1 MKTKFNFF
9 IISTAVFIL
18 SVIAICCAPIINK
31 LFYDFE
37 NWKSLNCDLY
47 SDLADSHE
55 IELKDEDNYRY
66 LKNLCRRQK
75 ATYNLEYA
83 SLTISTSLSFI
94 CFYLSLLL
102 RLNIG
107 KEYKNNIGLI
117 GFIFGIICF
126 ILTLIYLCFSG
137 YIFTNDIAFGIVGL
151 NSFRKNYGIKK
162 LFPNGATYK
171 WSNNK
176 YITAYEEDIEDN
188 SDYIK
193 YKDLGDKRYN
203 YDKTLYEKFDSD
215 DPCCRTS
222 GSSRPISY
230 INTCDYIFDEPNN
243 NISNKYLYDRW
254 MTTLILNCF
263 IILFDLFLIIS
274 GFMLYKDQKEEVD
287 FINNSKPKII
297 QIDTNRNNLDILN
310 INDNIDK
317 NKIDENEEDQKEEI
331 KQDINKKE
339 IDNDIDN
346 NNINI
351 NKKITKINIIRKESI
366 KDDKDKIKEEKE
378 EKEKEEKE
386 KEEKEKKKIH
396 IIRNIRKDST
406 KDKEDKDN
414 IREENKKE
422 DNKDNKNDDI
432 NFDDIN
438 FMNNN
443 NEEEEN
449 NNINDIQNNG
459 NIFLDEN
466 KDNKEENK
474 NKQEIII
481 SDKDNKESKE
491 SKDVNLISN
500 ENINKNDLIADN
512 KNNNDVNINNINNNG
527 FNLIDLNENN
537 NEANIIEASINE
549 ANN

>member
-1 MKTKFNFF
+1 MKAKFNFF

-37 NWKSLNCDLY
+37 NWKFLNCDLY

-55 IELKDEDNYRY
+55 IELKDEDNYLY

-126 ILTLIYLCFSG
+126 ILTLVYVCFSG

-151 NSFRKNYGIKK
+151 SSFRKNYGIKK

-176 YITAYEEDIEDN
+176 YITAYEEDTEDN
-188 SDYIK
+188 SDYIR

-203 YDKTLYEKFDSD
+203 YDKALYEKFDSD
-215 DPCCRTS
+215 DPCCRPS
-222 GSSRPISY
+222 GSSRPITY

-243 NISNKYLYDRW
+243 NIFNKYLYDRW

-263 IILFDLFLIIS
+263 IILLDLYLVIS
-274 GFMLYKDQKEEVD
+274 GFMLYKDQKEVVD
-287 FINNSKPKII
+287 FMNNSKPNII

-317 NKIDENEEDQKEEI
+317 NKIDENEEDQKEEN
-331 KQDINKKE
+331 KYDIIKKE
-339 IDNDIDN
+339 IDNDVDN
-346 NNINI
+346 NNINT
-351 NKKITKINIIRKESI
+351 NKRITKINIIRKESA
-366 KDDKDKIKEEKE
+366 KDDKDKDKIKEEKE
-378 EKEKEEKE
+378 EKEKEEE
-386 KEEKEKKKIH
+386 EKKKMH
-396 IIRNIRKDST
+396 RIRNIRKDST
-406 KDKEDKDN
+406 KDKRDKDI

-422 DNKDNKNDDI
+422 DNKDDKKDDI

-443 NEEEEN
+443 NEEEN
-449 NNINDIQNNG
+449 NNINDIQNN
-459 NIFLDEN
+459 NDILLNEN

-474 NKQEIII
+474 NKQEII
-481 SDKDNKESKE
+481 SSEKDNKESKG
-491 SKDVNLISN
+491 VNLISSDN
-500 ENINKNDLIADN
+500 NKDIIVDN
-512 KNNNDVNINNINNNG
+512 ANNNDININNINNNG
-527 FNLIDLNENN
+527 FNLIDLNEN
-537 NEANIIEASINE
+537 
-549 ANN
+549 

>member
-203 YDKTLYEKFDSD
+203 YDKVLYEKFDSD

-331 KQDINKKE
+331 KNDIIKKE

-351 NKKITKINIIRKESI
+351 NKKMTRINIIRKESA

-378 EKEKEEKE
+378 EKEKEQE
-386 KEEKEKKKIH
+386 EKKKIH

-422 DNKDNKNDDI
+422 DNKDNKKDDI

-459 NIFLDEN
+459 NILLDEN
-466 KDNKEENK
+466 KDNKNENK
-474 NKQEIII
+474 NKQEIIS
-481 SDKDNKESKE
+481 SDKDNKESKK
-491 SKDVNLISN
+491 SNDVNLISN

-512 KNNNDVNINNINNNG
+512 TNNNDVNINNINNNG

>member
-9 IISTAVFIL
+9 ILSAAVFIL

-31 LFYDFE
+31 LFSGFE

-55 IELKDEDNYRY
+55 IELKDVDNYRY

-126 ILTLIYLCFSG
+126 ILTLAYVCFSG

-151 NSFRKNYGIKK
+151 NSFRRNYAIKK

-176 YITAYEEDIEDN
+176 YITAFEEDTEDN

-203 YDKTLYEKFDSD
+203 YDKVLFEKFDSH
-215 DPCCRTS
+215 DPCYRSS

-243 NISNKYLYDRW
+243 NIFNKYLYDRW

-263 IILFDLFLIIS
+263 IILFNLCLAIS
-274 GFMLYKDQKEEVD
+274 GFMLYKDKKEEAF
-287 FINNSKPKII
+287 FINNCKPNVI

-317 NKIDENEEDQKEEI
+317 NKNDENEGEQKEEREYED
-331 KQDINKKE
+331 KRINK
-339 IDNDIDN
+339 
-346 NNINI
+346 I
-351 NKKITKINIIRKESI
+351 NKIRIES
-366 KDDKDKIKEEKE
+366 EKE
-378 EKEKEEKE
+378 DKEKEKEDM
-386 KEEKEKKKIH
+386 EKEKKTR
-396 IIRNIRKDST
+396 IINIKKVKKDST
-406 KDKEDKDN
+406 KDKDDKNNLID
-414 IREENKKE
+414 ENKKE
-422 DNKDNKNDDI
+422 DNEDKDNKKDDI
-432 NFDDIN
+432 NFNDIN
-438 FMNNN
+438 LINNN
-443 NEEEEN
+443 EEEN
-449 NNINDIQNNG
+449 NNIINNEIQKNG
-459 NIFLDEN
+459 YILLNEN
-466 KDNKEENK
+466 KGIDKKKEEIKSSIKDNKENK
-474 NKQEIII
+474 
-481 SDKDNKESKE
+481 DG
-491 SKDVNLISN
+491 NLISN
-500 ENINKNDLIADN
+500 DNINNKDLIIDNPNKNDIN
-512 KNNNDVNINNINNNG
+512 NNINNNE
-527 FNLIDLNENN
+527 FNLIDLNDNN
-537 NEANIIEASINE
+537 N
-549 ANN
+549 

>member
-537 NEANIIEASINE
+537 NEEIGRAHV
-549 ANN
+549 